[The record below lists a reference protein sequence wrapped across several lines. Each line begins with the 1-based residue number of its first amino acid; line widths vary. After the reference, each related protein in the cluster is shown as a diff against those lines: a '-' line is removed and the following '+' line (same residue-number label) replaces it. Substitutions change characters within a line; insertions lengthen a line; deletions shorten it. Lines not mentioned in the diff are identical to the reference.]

1 MAKEIENEDGTK
13 ETVYTAADMAAKDQ
27 EIADA
32 KKLADEKTDNFKQ
45 FNEKLGKTDEEL
57 TRVKTQLAD
66 KEKLE
71 KESAK
76 TSTAARF
83 HGNNDEIKGKLETN
97 YAALAGMPESTPEE
111 ISARMEAAAKL
122 AGISVESRNPLYTPA
137 YGEAPREK
145 APGAKEDEFL
155 KSEKG
160 IAAQKAMGFSDAE
173 ITPVK
178 Q

>member
-1 MAKEIENEDGTK
+1 MSKEVILEDGTK
-13 ETVYTAADMAAKDQ
+13 ETVYTQEDIAAKDN
-27 EIADA
+27 EISAL
-32 KKLADEKTDNFKQ
+32 KVLADEKTDNFKQ

-66 KEKLE
+66 KEKAE

-76 TSTAARF
+76 TSTASRY
-83 HGNNDEIKGKLETN
+83 HGNNEEIKANLDKN
-97 YAALAGMPESTPEE
+97 YAALAGMPETTPEE
-111 ISARMEAAAKL
+111 ISARMEAAARL
-122 AGISVESRNPLYTPA
+122 SGISVESRNPLYTPA
-137 YGEAPREK
+137 YGEAPQQK

-160 IAAQKAMGFSDAE
+160 IAAQKAMGFTDAE
-173 ITPVK
+173 ITPAK